1 MEQNPNE
8 ETVDVNAS
16 PQQPEAKDTLETT
29 DDMDSQASVKT
40 EGSTEADTVASQDK
54 EAIKEAIPEDTALEA
69 EPAQDTEKADAEA
82 DTEAGATENT
92 AEEEKTETA
101 DTLREESVAT
111 AVSDA
116 AAAKTEAGA
125 EGTPSAYDTEE
136 ITAADTP
143 ISEKATPAEG
153 TSEGSLE
160 DAVSEAEASAEQTVQ
175 EPALAEAVDSDSR
188 NEEAIPAEDTSEE
201 RPEDTALE
209 AETSAEQAEQEPV
222 SLEAVE
228 TDNRNEDAPVSEE
241 AVVAGSA
248 NRKKKPKKDK
258 GKLSRGRKIVNGII
272 IAFLTVTLLGS
283 GTGAYL
289 LYHIASGMMAS
300 PTEMAAAYATLANG
314 GTYNEAH
321 LVRKIVY
328 KNEDKTIKAKVQTHQ
343 PLSPQ
348 AAYMTSDLLYRAIF
362 GKDSG
367 MNLMSQLGFGAYP
380 VYGKTGTSDWAD
392 DAWKYGGPM
401 KDEWMINYT
410 SEYTIAT
417 WSGFDS
423 GIEGKPTYISEDIL
437 NANIPGWINKYM
449 LDSIATGNEHM
460 ISSPG
465 GISSYGG
472 GMIKSEW
479 LASAKQN
486 NPLTI
491 ANSKTNNKA
500 LKSAV
505 SSAKGMK
512 SSDYTA
518 ETYSKL
524 QAAIAAAEKIL
535 KDDMAPQEDIDKAKA
550 DLQAAMNALVS
561 SANKSNLNAALT
573 KAAGINTSLYTPES
587 INALNAAVNSAKS
600 VYDNKKSTQAQI
612 DAQTS
617 AVNNA
622 INTLVQKPVISRDA
636 LNEAINKGNAI
647 NRNSYTVES
656 ILSFE
661 SILNT
666 AKTVYGDAN
675 ATQAQIDEQTAKVNA
690 ALTEVLKPAQ

>member
-1 MEQNPNE
+1 
-8 ETVDVNAS
+8 
-16 PQQPEAKDTLETT
+16 
-29 DDMDSQASVKT
+29 
-40 EGSTEADTVASQDK
+40 
-54 EAIKEAIPEDTALEA
+54 
-69 EPAQDTEKADAEA
+69 
-82 DTEAGATENT
+82 
-92 AEEEKTETA
+92 
-101 DTLREESVAT
+101 
-111 AVSDA
+111 
-116 AAAKTEAGA
+116 
-125 EGTPSAYDTEE
+125 
-136 ITAADTP
+136 
-143 ISEKATPAEG
+143 
-153 TSEGSLE
+153 
-160 DAVSEAEASAEQTVQ
+160 
-175 EPALAEAVDSDSR
+175 
-188 NEEAIPAEDTSEE
+188 
-201 RPEDTALE
+201 
-209 AETSAEQAEQEPV
+209 
-222 SLEAVE
+222 
-228 TDNRNEDAPVSEE
+228 
-241 AVVAGSA
+241 
-248 NRKKKPKKDK
+248 
-258 GKLSRGRKIVNGII
+258 
-272 IAFLTVTLLGS
+272 
-283 GTGAYL
+283 
-289 LYHIASGMMAS
+289 
-300 PTEMAAAYATLANG
+300 MAAAYATLANG

-321 LVRKIVY
+321 MVRKIVY

-348 AAYMTSDLLYRAIF
+348 AAYMTSDLLYRAVF
-362 GKDSG
+362 GRDSG
-367 MNLMSQLGFGAYP
+367 WNLMSRLGFGAYP

-423 GIEGKPTYISEDIL
+423 GIEGKPTYISEEIL

-479 LASAKQN
+479 LATAKQN

-550 DLQAAMNALVS
+550 DLQAALNGLVS
-561 SANKSNLNAALT
+561 SANKSSLNAALT

-587 INALNAAVNSAKS
+587 IHALNAAVNSAKS

-656 ILSFE
+656 VLQFD